1 MREWVGRVLI
11 LQSITTRCE
20 PVLLSPP
27 CGPWDC
33 VLSGLH
39 PRTNPAFSQ
48 FHSWEL
54 RPRELTSLSPLWT
67 LSMLVSLRRRRRMPS
82 TEKTNTKAITTR
94 ISSLMLYRLLLE
106 RVTSHNVPQIRTHSM
121 VPHVRHRD
129 QHVST
134 STHNVSPRHVQKYP
148 HTYSWR
154 VLFSQLWMI
163 AIAEKL
169 NFERRPTQMCG
180 E

>member
-1 MREWVGRVLI
+1 M
-11 LQSITTRCE
+11 SFDTTKHNYKVCE
-20 PVLLSPP
+20 LVLLSPP
-27 CGPWDC
+27 FGPWDC
-33 VLSGLH
+33 ALSGLH

-67 LSMLVSLRRRRRMPS
+67 LSMLVSLRRMPS

-148 HTYSWR
+148 NTYSWR